1 MAREKVWKVGLYIRL
16 SRDDGKE
23 ESLSVVNQRKILM
36 EFTEQSFPGKCL
48 LMETYIDD
56 GRSGTDDDRP
66 DFQKMLRH
74 VEEGRINCIICK
86 NLSRMFR
93 NYSDQGYFLEDFFP
107 RHHTRFITLGDPKVD
122 TFLNPEAVNG
132 MEVPISGLMN
142 DRFAC
147 RTSCDIRRTFDTK
160 RRRGEFIGAFA
171 PYGYRKDPE
180 NKNHLLIDPEAAEVV
195 RNIFQWYAYGD
206 GSAED
211 RKEKENATTD
221 FGAAVVWGGMSKE
234 GIARKLN
241 EMEIPNPTAY
251 KQRKGMK
258 YRNPQTDVNDGFWQS
273 SSIAAILSNEMYAG
287 IMVQGRQKV
296 ISYKVHERITVPS
309 EEWYRVAGVHE
320 PVIEPELFDLVQEI
334 QGKNT
339 RRTPG
344 KRRNYLFSGLLVCA
358 DCGKSMTR
366 KPSKG
371 MVYFNCSTYKRK
383 SRKRCTIHSIRLDRL
398 EKAVLLAVQGQLERA
413 RCAGETADAVRK
425 APAGTAAWKRREEGL
440 ALSIRELRKTEN
452 LSSGLYEDWKNGDL
466 TRKQYHQLNEKYTA
480 QIRSLE
486 KNIERIRQENEIEK
500 NKTNTG
506 DPLLQS
512 FLEYNEIRFLT
523 QGLLIHLVNVIQV
536 QEKDELTIVFRFH
549 DPQTDAK
556 G

>member
-211 RKEKENATTD
+211 RK
-221 FGAAVVWGGMSKE
+221 
-234 GIARKLN
+234 
-241 EMEIPNPTAY
+241 
-251 KQRKGMK
+251 
-258 YRNPQTDVNDGFWQS
+258 
-273 SSIAAILSNEMYAG
+273 
-287 IMVQGRQKV
+287 
-296 ISYKVHERITVPS
+296 
-309 EEWYRVAGVHE
+309 
-320 PVIEPELFDLVQEI
+320 
-334 QGKNT
+334 
-339 RRTPG
+339 
-344 KRRNYLFSGLLVCA
+344 
-358 DCGKSMTR
+358 
-366 KPSKG
+366 
-371 MVYFNCSTYKRK
+371 
-383 SRKRCTIHSIRLDRL
+383 
-398 EKAVLLAVQGQLERA
+398 
-413 RCAGETADAVRK
+413 
-425 APAGTAAWKRREEGL
+425 
-440 ALSIRELRKTEN
+440 
-452 LSSGLYEDWKNGDL
+452 
-466 TRKQYHQLNEKYTA
+466 
-480 QIRSLE
+480 
-486 KNIERIRQENEIEK
+486 
-500 NKTNTG
+500 
-506 DPLLQS
+506 
-512 FLEYNEIRFLT
+512 
-523 QGLLIHLVNVIQV
+523 
-536 QEKDELTIVFRFH
+536 
-549 DPQTDAK
+549 
-556 G
+556 